1 MARVQTRKIRNRNTA
16 DLNHNGN
23 NITYK
28 WIKHQQDR
36 DVGFIKIQHPTTI
49 KINSL

>member
-1 MARVQTRKIRNRNTA
+1 MTRVQTRIIRNRNIA

-28 WIKHQQDR
+28 WIKHQQDQVVR
-36 DVGFIKIQHPTTI
+36 LYK
-49 KINSL
+49 NSKPNYS

>member
-36 DVGFIKIQHPTTI
+36 DVRLYK
-49 KINSL
+49 NSTPNL